1 MAIKIGE
8 LRDKSTDELKQQL
21 RELQEEM
28 FNLRSRRSIGQI
40 ERPHHYSEVRKS
52 IARIKTILNQREREA
67 RS

>member
-40 ERPHHYSEVRKS
+40 E
-52 IARIKTILNQREREA
+52 
-67 RS
+67 